1 MLTIGRNLYLVALL
15 LLSFLVLPEKF
26 VASETLSMYI
36 TVGLCYLWL
45 ILEFLR
51 KHNKSELTLG
61 LSELLVSLFILYA
74 VVYGRYMGSLNF
86 EWVISGFSLLLF
98 YAIVK
103 RIQWNLLWIFASFVA
118 IGVLQ
123 TLYGLGQYLNWFNSL
138 SWYPM
143 SGSFDNPA
151 GFAAALSVVFP
162 FTLYFISKKNIY
174 SRLFG
179 GIAAALIITAVALS
193 KSRAGVMAIVVI
205 CGIWM
210 VAAINIGWFKQWS
223 RKARFLV
230 LGVVASAILV
240 GLYFIKKDSADGR
253 LLIWQCT
260 AKMISE
266 KPIMGYGAGGFQ
278 REYMLYQADFFKDSP
293 NSKYAMFS
301 DIVKHP
307 FNEFLLLLVEHG
319 IIGALFFIVFALLL
333 IQEYRKKNSQ
343 EKRYIGLCIAG
354 ILTFGCFSYLLN
366 YPFVRLIALFSVAL
380 IMKDEKGLLDI
391 PKQVL
396 VYLRPLMILFFVSLL
411 GVCGKMLYDEY
422 KWCAIAHRSLAG
434 ETRKVLPEYAKL
446 HRTMSRNSF
455 FLYNYGAELNF
466 IGEAQRSNILL
477 KECTRFYNDNDVQLL
492 LAENFIIQKKYNNA
506 EQCLLLAYYMIPNRF
521 IPLYRLVK
529 LYEMTGR
536 HNDACRIAKV
546 IMKKPVKIP
555 SSDVMIIKAEMRDF
569 H

>member
-1 MLTIGRNLYLVALL
+1 LTTSEILFVGFFFIAIWYGEFMKSLSIEWIIGG
-15 LLSFLVLPEKF
+15 
-26 VASETLSMYI
+26 I
-36 TVGLCYLWL
+36 
-45 ILEFLR
+45 
-51 KHNKSELTLG
+51 
-61 LSELLVSLFILYA
+61 
-74 VVYGRYMGSLNF
+74 
-86 EWVISGFSLLLF
+86 SLLLF
-98 YAIVK
+98 YMLTRRIVLN
-103 RIQWNLLWIFASFVA
+103 IEWVLVCIVTL
-118 IGVLQ
+118 GVIEVF
-123 TLYGLGQYLNWFNSL
+123 YGLGKYLHLFNSL
-138 SWYPM
+138 SEYPM

-151 GFAAALSVVFP
+151 GFAAALSIVFP

-193 KSRAGVMAIVVI
+193 KSRTGVMAIVVI

-210 VAAINIGWFKQWS
+210 VTAINIGWFKQWS

-266 KPIMGYGAGGFQ
+266 KPIMGYGVGGFQ
-278 REYMLYQADFFKDSP
+278 REYMLNQADFFKDSP
-293 NSKYAMFS
+293 NSKYAMLS

-333 IQEYRKKNSQ
+333 IQEYRKKNSP
-343 EKRYIGLCIAG
+343 EIRYFGLCIAG
-354 ILTFGCFSYLLN
+354 IFTFGCFSYLLN

-380 IMKDEKGLLDI
+380 IMKDEKSLLEI

-396 VYLRPLMILFFVSLL
+396 VYLKPLIILFFVSLL

-466 IGEAQRSNILL
+466 IGEAQKSNILL
-477 KECTRFYNDNDVQLL
+477 KECTQFYNDNDVQLL
-492 LAENFIIQKKYNNA
+492 LAENYIIQKKYNNA

-536 HNDACRIAKV
+536 HSDACRIAKV
-546 IMKKPVKIP
+546 IIKKTLKIP

-569 H
+569 IKE